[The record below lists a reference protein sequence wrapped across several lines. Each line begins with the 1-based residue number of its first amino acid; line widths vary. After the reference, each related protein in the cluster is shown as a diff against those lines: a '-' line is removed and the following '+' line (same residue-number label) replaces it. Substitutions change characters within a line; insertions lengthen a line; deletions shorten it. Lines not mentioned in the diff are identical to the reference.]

1 MANEKGKIVHGVERV
16 PDAALGVD
24 DLDGNAASSKTSA
37 VLSVAKRD
45 SSLDQSREAVVG
57 HRRMSAFIRYRIVK
71 RGFDVAGAGDVTFS
85 VKTHRTHGKAWRC
98 FRVFSVFRGSS
109 QKLRSAPNRCGADLN
124 GSQCLRGFAQSL
136 HAQLL
141 AYNLN
146 FLSQLLHGRSRRV
159 AILEY

>member
-71 RGFDVAGAGDVTFS
+71 QGFDVAGAGD
-85 VKTHRTHGKAWRC
+85 
-98 FRVFSVFRGSS
+98 
-109 QKLRSAPNRCGADLN
+109 
-124 GSQCLRGFAQSL
+124 
-136 HAQLL
+136 
-141 AYNLN
+141 
-146 FLSQLLHGRSRRV
+146 RV
-159 AILEY
+159 AGGDEPGR